1 MDLPVITVWM
11 AGISLVSNF
20 ATNIWVYLEKRNDKT
35 NQRITALNEIVERID
50 KEVVGLQSA
59 CQSCPI
65 ETLAE
70 RLGALE
76 KDVSGLQ
83 ASAEQAPSHHDLDK
97 VYEAVNDLSE
107 KVDTLAG
114 GFDAF
119 SATLRQILN
128 RIIEK
133 GMP

>member
-1 MDLPVITVWM
+1 MEFNNIGALLQGIHMLGTFSLGVW
-11 AGISLVSNF
+11 I
-20 ATNIWVYLEKRNDKT
+20 YLEKRNDKT
-35 NQRITALNEIVERID
+35 NQRITDLSAIVERVD
-50 KEVVGLQSA
+50 KQVVGLQSA
-59 CQSCPI
+59 CESCVV
-65 ETLAE
+65 ETLTE
-70 RLGALE
+70 RLGDLE

-83 ASAEQAPSHHDLDK
+83 ASAENAPNHHDLAK
-97 VYEAVNDLSE
+97 VYEAINDLSE